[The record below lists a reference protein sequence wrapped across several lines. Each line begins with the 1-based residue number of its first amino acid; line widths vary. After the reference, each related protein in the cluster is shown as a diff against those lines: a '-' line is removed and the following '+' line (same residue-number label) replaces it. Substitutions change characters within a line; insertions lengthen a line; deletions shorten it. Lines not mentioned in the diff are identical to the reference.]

1 VSVVLRYAAFD
12 AVPVRVRS
20 WVIRRWLWDPACWV
34 TARLAL
40 SLYFGIEQRA

>member
-12 AVPVRVRS
+12 AVPVRARS

-34 TARLAL
+34 TAV
-40 SLYFGIEQRA
+40 